1 MRPRGLS
8 GAWRQVGETMGGEI
22 STAVG
27 PETWTGTAA
36 WPQLGSS
43 NSNQVLPF
51 LIDAARK
58 GATWADPV

>member
-1 MRPRGLS
+1 
-8 GAWRQVGETMGGEI
+8 MGGEI

-36 WPQLGSS
+36 RLQAALSS
-43 NSNQVLPF
+43 LETASKVLPF

-58 GATWADPV
+58 GATWAGGQEVSKSLNV